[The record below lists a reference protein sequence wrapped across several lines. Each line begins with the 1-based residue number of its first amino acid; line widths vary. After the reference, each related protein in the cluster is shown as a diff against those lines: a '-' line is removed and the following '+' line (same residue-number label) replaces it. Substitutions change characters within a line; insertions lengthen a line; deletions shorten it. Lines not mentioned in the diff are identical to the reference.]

1 LHQEIMK
8 GLLCFAGLLSTV
20 SAGSISRLEDSVSR
34 GEDKRAFPIFS
45 IVKFKNDECDAGSD
59 RKGTCYTREECDS
72 RGGNAGNSCAEG
84 FGICCEFRLVGE
96 TKCGQ
101 SVAQNNTYIVE
112 EGRTDTGSCT
122 YEICP
127 CSTDI
132 CRIRFEFT
140 TLQLANPVLGTT
152 AATNAL
158 DMIGDSIGTCQTD
171 TFMITGV
178 AASSNSP
185 IICGPNNGQHMI
197 LDSDGKSCHKV
208 NIMVGAA
215 TTPSRQWD
223 IRVLQYDCSDL
234 DNTAAGPRGCLQY
247 FHEPQGNTANGW
259 LVNYGANAYPQDT
272 AVGGAGNLGATTTHL
287 ANQNYNMCIRR
298 MGSNCRICYAPQDG
312 TVDDPTDQVG
322 FGLSATMDNTMPA
335 KSEVDSIC
343 TTDYLVIPGLQAKG
357 NANFN
362 PVKDSVTRVCG
373 RDLNTAEAN
382 VNTNGGTFCSRQ
394 LPFVVGV
401 VFDGSE
407 VAGAIAMNADD
418 NELAK
423 APGGI
428 VGFRL
433 RFDQDNNNCQ

>member
-247 FHEPQGNTANGW
+247 FHEPQGNAATGW
-259 LVNYGANAYPQDT
+259 LVNYGANAYPQDAT
-272 AVGGAGNLGATTTHL
+272 AASRGALGATTTHL

-298 MGSNCRICYAPQDG
+298 MGNFCRICYAPKAG
-312 TVDDPTDQVG
+312 ANTAADQVG
-322 FGLSATMDNTMPA
+322 FGVSISSAAIAA
-335 KSEVDSIC
+335 KSAVDAMC
-343 TTDYLVIPGLQAKG
+343 TTDFLTIPGLQAK
-357 NANFN
+357 AAPAAMIN
-362 PVKDSVTRVCG
+362 PLQDSVTKVCG
-373 RDLNTAEAN
+373 RDINTAAAA
-382 VNTNGGTFCSRQ
+382 VIATGATYCSRQ

-401 VFDGSE
+401 TFDGSE
-407 VAGAIAMNADD
+407 DITTAGMANMD
-418 NELAK
+418 ELSK
-423 APGGI
+423 IPGGI

-433 RFDQDNNNCQ
+433 GFLQDADNCQ